1 MRLRDLV
8 PLVAALT
15 LAGCHDW
22 LVEAPE
28 DFFTP
33 DNFPA
38 SEADLKIAL
47 GGIDDWYTGGQS
59 QAYFHRGWPMI
70 TEVPSDQTVAQSASD
85 SRYAQDSY
93 TLNAS
98 NEWLWLVWRKIYGD
112 YILEN
117 VLITLIS
124 QK

>member
-47 GGIDDWYTGGQS
+47 GGIDDWYTRRAAP
-59 QAYFHRGWPMI
+59 AYFHPGWPMI
-70 TEVPSDQTVAQSASD
+70 TQGASDQTGACSTTD
-85 SRYAQDSY
+85 SRHDGDSH
-93 TLNAS
+93 TLDGS
-98 NEWLWLVWRKIYGD
+98 NEMP
-112 YILEN
+112 
-117 VLITLIS
+117 
-124 QK
+124 